1 MQERVRV
8 TGMKGREDDGNAL
21 CMCMDG
27 VEVRMLVKH
36 LNSGYFEF
44 IQRQRKLVLLV
55 EETNDADILRRSGDR
70 VHSYSVG
77 CWGQTWSPVQAVT
90 CSPSEL

>member
-1 MQERVRV
+1 MQERVKVIR
-8 TGMKGREDDGNAL
+8 MKGRENDGNAL
-21 CMCMDG
+21 YMCMD
-27 VEVRMLVKH
+27 VTEVLMLVKH
-36 LNSGYFEF
+36 LNFGYFEF
-44 IQRQRKLVLLV
+44 IQRQRKVVLLV